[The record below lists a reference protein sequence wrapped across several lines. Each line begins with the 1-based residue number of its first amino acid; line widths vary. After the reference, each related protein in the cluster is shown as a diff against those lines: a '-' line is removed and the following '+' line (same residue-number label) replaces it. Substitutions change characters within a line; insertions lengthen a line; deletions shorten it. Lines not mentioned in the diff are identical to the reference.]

1 MEGRL
6 RRIDFAVTEWLNLG
20 INDTREEVAG
30 NGNSRSDRDHRDE
43 LEELFPRG
51 EEGRRRLQSAKW
63 VQRRSRRRR
72 LSEFRF
78 LPPFGSRRH
87 GERERERGGGSRS
100 PVALLLADHGAGGR
114 TDSHR
119 PRNHTSVTDLRRSR
133 TRCSHDSR
141 LKTTEEIGVG
151 LSMGFLLKINL
162 FTGPF
167 WLENSFCFFPHIIY
181 IT

>member
-1 MEGRL
+1 MSAEK
-6 RRIDFAVTEWLNLG
+6 ISTKKTERVSVSPAFWESKTWG
-20 INDTREEVAG
+20 
-30 NGNSRSDRDHRDE
+30 
-43 LEELFPRG
+43 
-51 EEGRRRLQSAKW
+51 
-63 VQRRSRRRR
+63 
-72 LSEFRF
+72 
-78 LPPFGSRRH
+78 
-87 GERERERGGGSRS
+87 ERERGGGSRS

-167 WLENSFCFFPHIIY
+167 
-181 IT
+181 